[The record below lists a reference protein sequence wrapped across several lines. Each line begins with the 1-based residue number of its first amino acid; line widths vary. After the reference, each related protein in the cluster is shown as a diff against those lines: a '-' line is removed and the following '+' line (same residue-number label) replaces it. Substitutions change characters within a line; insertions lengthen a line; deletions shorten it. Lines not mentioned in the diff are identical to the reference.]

1 MSCSPI
7 DLKDYFLKELA
18 DPGRRQMEIH
28 LKSCPACREELERLS
43 LTQAAL
49 FSVREE
55 EIPQRIAFVSDKIF
69 EPSPWRRRLSAFW
82 GSAAR
87 LGFCSAAMLSVAILV
102 LALTHPAPA
111 PVAQTQHALAGSRS
125 GASVVSDADLERRIQ
140 AAVDKAVAESEAR
153 QDEKTAEKVADI
165 ERKDRE
171 ERRRLMLVVDGNLEY
186 MQKRASYLSMAS
198 SEYALPSDN
207 KGGSK

>member
-7 DLKDYFLKELA
+7 DVKDYFLKELA
-18 DPGRRQMEIH
+18 DPDRRRMEIH
-28 LKSCPACREELERLS
+28 LKSCPACREELERLN

-49 FSVREE
+49 FSLREE
-55 EIPQRIAFVSDKIF
+55 DIPQRIAFVSDKIF

-87 LGFCSAAMLSVAILV
+87 LGFCSAAMLSAAILV
-102 LALTHPAPA
+102 FALTHPAPA
-111 PVAQTQHALAGSRS
+111 PVAQTQSAPA
-125 GASVVSDADLERRIQ
+125 ASLTSASSIADAALERRIQ

-153 QDEKTAEKVADI
+153 QEKKTAEAVAEV
-165 ERKDRE
+165 ERRDLE

-186 MQKRASYLSMAS
+186 LQKRASYLSMAS
-198 SEYALPSDN
+198 SGYALPTERT
-207 KGGSK
+207 GESK

>member
-7 DLKDYFLKELA
+7 DVKDYFLKELA
-18 DPGRRQMEIH
+18 DPDRRQMEIH
-28 LKSCPACREELERLS
+28 LKNCPACREELERLN

-49 FSVREE
+49 FSAPEE

-82 GSAAR
+82 GSAAQ
-87 LGFCSAAMLSVAILV
+87 LGFASAAMLSAAIIV

-111 PVAQTQHALAGSRS
+111 PVAQMQNAPAVSRT
-125 GASVVSDADLERRIQ
+125 GASAVSNADLEQRIQ

-153 QDEKTAEKVADI
+153 EERKTAEAVAEI
-165 ERKDRE
+165 ERRDRE
-171 ERRRLMLVVDGNLEY
+171 ERRRLMLVADENLEY
-186 MQKRASYLSMAS
+186 LQKRANYLSMAS
-198 SEYALPSDN
+198 SEYALPAE
-207 KGGSK
+207 KMGESK